1 MAKFIKPFYGV
12 PNGEIYPVRYNVG
25 DEIPEEFLGV
35 AEKLGAVKV
44 SGKGGKKQ
52 GGDSGGG
59 QGGDGQSDD
68 GQSDDGQK
76 DKTE

>member
-12 PNGEIYPVRYNVG
+12 PTGEIYPVHYNVG
-25 DEIPEEFLGV
+25 DEIPEEFLE
-35 AEKLGAVKV
+35 ADEELGAVEV

-52 GGDSGGG
+52 GGDSGE
-59 QGGDGQSDD
+59 

>member
-12 PNGEIYPVRYNVG
+12 PTGEIYPVHYNVG
-25 DEIPEEFLGV
+25 DEIPEEFLEA
-35 AEKLGAVKV
+35 AEELGAVEE

-52 GGDSGGG
+52 GGDSG
-59 QGGDGQSDD
+59 DGK
-68 GQSDDGQK
+68 SDDGQK